1 MKIVKT
7 KRFPFGTYTAI
18 NIFGILFTK
27 LDKVS
32 DTTLNHEKI
41 HTAQMKELL
50 YLGFYLWYIVEY
62 LLLRVKNS
70 QSEAYRKISFEQEA
84 YENEKNLEYLK
95 SRNSFAWLNYINK
108 TNKQ

>member
-70 QSEAYRKISFEQEA
+70 QRKAYEKISFEQEA
-84 YENEKNLEYLK
+84 YKNEKNLEYLK

>member
-95 SRNSFAWLNYINK
+95 HRNGFAWLNYINK

>member
-62 LLLRVKNS
+62 LSLRVKRS
-70 QSEAYRKISFEQEA
+70 QRKAYEKISFEQEA
-84 YENEKNLEYLK
+84 YKNEKNLEYLK